1 MQYYHTYTNS
11 LLKIV
16 GRYLI
21 DSNNWLALVLL
32 LLVGC
37 KPSLAPEVYLI
48 PARYEGTLIVCYSQA
63 GYPALPRSGDSLVF
77 DFRPGQVLR
86 TSTPLRTG
94 AGAADAFQYYYVDAD
109 GHRIHIRK
117 VEDWAALRRRPATE
131 PCLVES
137 AGQVSQHLVSK
148 FLTSAQNYRN
158 NDSLGAQQD
167 ASLLVTDNVSAKLK
181 P

>member
-1 MQYYHTYTNS
+1 M
-11 LLKIV
+11 LKI
-16 GRYLI
+16 RSSYLVYPK
-21 DSNNWLALVLL
+21 SWLALVLL

-63 GYPALPRSGDSLVF
+63 GYPALPRRGDSLVF

-94 AGAADAFQYYYVDAD
+94 VGAADAFRYYYVDAD
-109 GHRIHIRK
+109 GHRIRIRK

-137 AGQVSQHLVSK
+137 AGRVNQHLVSE
-148 FLTSAQNYRN
+148 FLTSAQNFAR
-158 NDSLGAQQD
+158 NDSLGAQQF
-167 ASLLVTDNVSAKLK
+167 ASLLVADTVSAKLK